1 MAPNPLKPLVKGT
14 FVMGLIAVVT
24 LAASWF
30 IAEMKE
36 AEARRSRLTAE
47 NQQRIEEAQARFKAE
62 NEARRKKLQEA
73 DRRTFTE
80 REAAEAKR
88 KAELAK
94 RRQIDVFQRVE
105 AVRVKAANGDP
116 EAQYLYGCLCR
127 FGLSG
132 LGDFNPDGTVRQL
145 RPMVAYPV
153 FGENLFGKTNDVLFV
168 DLPVLERDE
177 KAALEWFERAA
188 LQGHDEAQYEVAHHR
203 TFAGP
208 GEDLVEAYKWYLVAK
223 TRYFDSRDV
232 VHSTRRLGDDGRISY
247 ATLPPDS
254 RPYVPPGLLNSLKP
268 AQKAEAEKRA
278 KAFKPKKENP

>member
-1 MAPNPLKPLVKGT
+1 MAPNPLKPLLKGV
-14 FVMGLIAVVT
+14 FAMGLIAVAT
-24 LAASWF
+24 LAVSWF
-30 IAEMKE
+30 IAEVRE
-36 AEARRSRLTAE
+36 ADARTARQAAQ
-47 NQQRIEEAQARFKAE
+47 NKQRIEEAQERFRAE
-62 NEARRKKLQEA
+62 SEARRKKIQEA
-73 DRRTFTE
+73 DRHTFAE

-88 KAELAK
+88 KAELAG
-94 RRQIDVFQRVE
+94 RRQIDVFQRVN
-105 AVRVKAANGDP
+105 AVSVKAANGDP
-116 EAQYLYGCLCR
+116 ESQYLWGWLCR

-132 LGDFNPDGTVRQL
+132 LGDFNPDGTARQL

-168 DLPVLERDE
+168 DLPVLERNE

-188 LQGHDEAQYEVAHHR
+188 LQGHAEAQYELAQHR

-232 VHSTRRLGDDGRISY
+232 VHSTRRLGDDGLIRY
-247 ATLPPDS
+247 AALPPES

>member
-1 MAPNPLKPLVKGT
+1 MAPNPPAAPQRRFRHGPHRRRDA
-14 FVMGLIAVVT
+14 GGIVVHRGSEEADART
-24 LAASWF
+24 ARQAAQN
-30 IAEMKE
+30 K
-36 AEARRSRLTAE
+36 
-47 NQQRIEEAQARFKAE
+47 QRIEEAQERFRAE
-62 NEARRKKLQEA
+62 SEARRKKIQEA
-73 DRRTFTE
+73 DRRTFAE

-88 KAELAK
+88 KAELAG
-94 RRQIDVFQRVE
+94 RRQIDVFQRQRVS
-105 AVRVKAANGDP
+105 VKAANGDP
-116 EAQYLYGCLCR
+116 ESQYLWGWLCR

-132 LGDFNPDGTVRQL
+132 LGDFNPDGTARQL

-168 DLPVLERDE
+168 DLPVLERNE
-177 KAALEWFERAA
+177 KAALSGSSAPR
-188 LQGHDEAQYEVAHHR
+188 LQGHAEAQYELAQHR

-232 VHSTRRLGDDGRISY
+232 VHSTRRLGDDGLIRY
-247 ATLPPDS
+247 AALPPES